1 VAYALVA
8 IGFLASVLIEYQQH
22 LSNLATLDPLTR
34 LLNRRG
40 LEDALLVSMA
50 QAARRGLPTAA
61 IMVDID
67 HLKQVN
73 DSFGQEVGD
82 HLLRQVA
89 EILSRLSRSSDVV
102 ARTGGEEFLLVL
114 PETDM
119 DSARLLAERIR
130 AAIGER
136 PLVVDSQR
144 IGITASL
151 GVACIVGHLTLDD
164 LTLEANRA
172 MYLAKRGG
180 RNRVASVE
188 HKPVHL
194 TTSAR

>member
-1 VAYALVA
+1 
-8 IGFLASVLIEYQQH
+8 
-22 LSNLATLDPLTR
+22 
-34 LLNRRG
+34 
-40 LEDALLVSMA
+40 
-50 QAARRGLPTAA
+50 
-61 IMVDID
+61 MVDID

-114 PETDM
+114 PETEL
-119 DSARLLAERIR
+119 DSARVLAERIR
-130 AAIGER
+130 AAVGER

-144 IGITASL
+144 IGVTASL
-151 GVACIVGHLTLDD
+151 GVACIIGHLNLDD

-188 HKPVHL
+188 HKAVHL